1 VQPTPHHR
9 ASVSPQLRLPHELS
23 DKNRHITMV
32 PSLASVWAD
41 LNAIADA
48 LKLGRGQPGHLPTAS
63 QGGLYSTPSQGGAAA
78 HVPSPGWGDRGAVA
92 EALRDSL
99 KRAVDS
105 DRKCAA
111 AAAAV
116 RGSKGAGSRGFAVEK
131 LPPFNIVRRARH
143 VSMLFCN
150 TCT

>member
-1 VQPTPHHR
+1 
-9 ASVSPQLRLPHELS
+9 
-23 DKNRHITMV
+23 MV

-63 QGGLYSTPSQGGAAA
+63 QGGLYSTPSQAGAAA

-92 EALRDSL
+92 EALRESL
-99 KRAVDS
+99 KRAVDN

-111 AAAAV
+111 AAGGGGG
-116 RGSKGAGSRGFAVEK
+116 RGSRVASSRGFAVEK
-131 LPPFNIVRRARH
+131 LPACNIVRRAPCFH
-143 VSMLFCN
+143 DVL
-150 TCT
+150 